1 MVRIRWSQ
9 WSVGTRS
16 TAVAAL
22 AVAIAAPATAAPPA
36 QQPERAQQLQSL
48 IDCRKVADPTQRLA
62 CYDKAAGALDEAE
75 AKGDVVVVNREQA
88 RKVRKQAFGF
98 SLPSISLFERGEKTE
113 DVASTEGTIVSARKT
128 PTGRWEV
135 KLDEGG
141 TWVQIDATEIPI
153 DPKPGQKVKIHRATL
168 GSYMM
173 AIGNQR
179 EVKVH
184 RVE

>member
-1 MVRIRWSQ
+1 MSGFGLTSSAGRLAV
-9 WSVGTRS
+9 V
-16 TAVAAL
+16 TAVAAAL
-22 AVAIAAPATAAPPA
+22 AAPALAAPAPA
-36 QQPERAQQLQSL
+36 APERAQQLQSL

-62 CYDKAAGALDEAE
+62 CFDKAAAALDEAE

-98 SLPSISLFERGEKTE
+98 TLPSISLFERGEKAE
-113 DVASTEGTIVSARKT
+113 DVASAEGVITEARKL
-128 PTGRWEV
+128 PTGHWQI
-135 KLDEGG
+135 KLSEGG

-153 DPKPGQKVKIHRATL
+153 DPKPGDHVKIRKASL

-173 AIGNQR
+173 AVGNQR